1 MRSSEMPSYIATKT
15 GQSEPELG
23 FRRMGTLVCDV
34 CGERF
39 AIDHPADVADKN
51 LAAKQ
56 AEWLGKVLAYDHEC
70 QRAHPDKIVLP

>member
-1 MRSSEMPSYIATKT
+1 MPSYIATKT

-23 FRRMGTLVCDV
+23 FRRMGTLICDV
-34 CGERF
+34 CSERF

-56 AEWLGKVLAYDHEC
+56 ADLLGKVLAYDHEC
-70 QRAHPDKIVLP
+70 QRAHPNKIALP